1 MKIKTRF
8 FKQLMILPEL
18 RNIFS
23 LNPIQNVRLNTN
35 CWVRSPTWDFF
46 WLHSG
51 IWLGLIIF
59 AFSEESSLEMFYMAG
74 MFLFWISHRFSS
86 FYIAW
91 GTCSYSSV
99 RSSQPWRFV
108 IFPAIIV
115 LSVFVLL
122 FLPEN
127 VLPVSVPVRIF
138 GLLVLDFFWGMHH
151 FAAQHYG
158 MLSLFR
164 HRANPLNARSFQLLD
179 RFFCWGTGFVLV
191 LVAEILHGVSFL
203 QQEQILPAMPYD
215 WEIEFIPIILNSGTI
230 LVIGITAIM
239 IWDALLHNSGLP
251 RILYI
256 LGLGIMVTGAFQLH
270 PFEFLMLWTLQHWIT
285 ALGLTAQMGGNDI
298 KISKSVKNRLF
309 KKSLFSENQ
318 YQLIILLPL
327 CIISVILTPFFE
339 IEAASSGVRYSEL
352 IFPSF
357 MYWLENSSWFPI
369 LVGIG
374 LASGFLHYFMD
385 RAVYRFSD
393 SETRMRAN
401 MLLFS

>member
-1 MKIKTRF
+1 
-8 FKQLMILPEL
+8 MILPVF
-18 RNIFS
+18 RNFLP
-23 LNPIQNVRLNTN
+23 LNPIQKARPNTF

-51 IWLGLIIF
+51 LWLGLIIF
-59 AFSEESSLEMFYMAG
+59 AFRGHPSLEMFYMVG

-91 GTCSYSSV
+91 CTRSYSSL

-108 IFPAIIV
+108 IIPAIIV
-115 LSVFVLL
+115 LSVFVFL

-127 VLPVSVPVRIF
+127 FLPVSVPVRIF

-191 LVAEILHGVSFL
+191 LVAEILHGASFL
-203 QQEQILPAMPYD
+203 QQEQILPAMQYD
-215 WEIEFIPIILNSGTI
+215 WEIEIIPTILRFGTI
-230 LVIGITAIM
+230 LVLGITAIM
-239 IWDALLHNSGLP
+239 IWNAFLQNLGLP

-256 LGLGIMVTGAFQLH
+256 FGLGIMVTGAFQLH
-270 PFEFLMLWTLQHWIT
+270 PVEFLMLWTLQHWIT

-298 KISKSVKNRLF
+298 KISMSVKNRLF
-309 KKSLFSENQ
+309 KKSLFSEYK
-318 YQLIILLPL
+318 YQFIILVPL

-357 MYWLENSSWFPI
+357 MYWLENSYLLNI

-393 SETRMRAN
+393 PETRLEAN
-401 MLLFS
+401 KLLFS